1 MDEQT
6 QNFPQTNPL
15 TSVQFKRNIA
25 YKYRIG
31 SILKGKPIIENERLR
46 FLELDNKSVVRVNII
61 ANIVDKFIQE
71 GEKKF
76 ASITLDDASGQIK
89 IKTFGE
95 DIKKFSQFN
104 QGDTVLLIGLLRHWN
119 NEIYVTPDII
129 KKRDPTFLL
138 IRKLEL
144 EAEQPAIIP
153 KEKLTQLKDKIIQKI
168 KDAEKEGGI
177 EIEKIILELKEQPS
191 TINQE
196 IKKLLEE
203 GMTYEPRPGKL
214 RYLG

>member
-1 MDEQT
+1 MPDQE
-6 QNFPQTNPL
+6 
-15 TSVQFKRNIA
+15 FKRHVA
-25 YKYRIG
+25 YKAHIG
-31 SILKGKPIIENERLR
+31 NLLEGHAIIEMER
-46 FLELDNKSVVRVNII
+46 FKCLELDNKQVVRVNII